1 VTERTAPL
9 EVELTT
15 GRSSARRPARVR
27 IRQIGGASLVLALLV
42 IVVVAKGPHAVGQ
55 ASVDGIVSG
64 SYYALGAVG
73 LTLIYGTLRL
83 INFAHG
89 DMLTFGAYIA
99 YVFNVSLGLPIVVAF
114 VGAVLATAL
123 LGLGFERIIW
133 GPMRARRA
141 GVLQLF
147 LIGLGLAFVLRN
159 ALLFVFG
166 SSARSLRVNVTN
178 TVQVAGL
185 RIADAQLAAVI
196 VSAVILVAVGLALK
210 ATSLGRQIRAL
221 ADNPSLAETTG
232 IDSKRII
239 TITWL
244 LAGGLAGIA
253 GVVLA
258 ESLGQMTPDLGFLIL
273 LSLFAAAV
281 LGGIGSAYG
290 ALAGGVLLGL
300 AQEWA
305 TMFVDS
311 RWKLAVGF
319 VVLILVLLVR
329 PTGVLGRAGRTS

>member
-1 VTERTAPL
+1 MV
-9 EVELTT
+9 V
-15 GRSSARRPARVR
+15 
-27 IRQIGGASLVLALLV
+27 ALL
-42 IVVVAKGPHAVGQ
+42 IAIIAAKGPHAAAQ
-55 ASVDGIVSG
+55 ASVNGIVSG
-64 SYYALGAVG
+64 SYYALGTVG

-99 YVFNVSLGLPIVVAF
+99 YVVNVSLGLPIVLAF
-114 VGAVLATAL
+114 VAAVSATAL
-123 LGLGFERIIW
+123 LGLGFERVIW

-159 ALLFVFG
+159 TLLFIFG
-166 SSARSLRVNVTN
+166 GSGRSLRVNVTN
-178 TVQVAGL
+178 TIDVAGV

-196 VSAVILVAVGLALK
+196 VAAVVLVAVGVALK
-210 ATSLGRQIRAL
+210 VTSLGRQIRAL
-221 ADNPSLAETTG
+221 ADNPGLAETTG

-244 LAGGLAGIA
+244 VAGGLAGLA

-258 ESLGQMTPDLGFLIL
+258 ESVGQMTPDLGFLIL

-305 TMFVDS
+305 TLFVDS

-319 VVLILVLLVR
+319 VVLILVLLIR
-329 PTGVLGRAGRTS
+329 PTGVLGRAERTS

>member
-1 VTERTAPL
+1 
-9 EVELTT
+9 
-15 GRSSARRPARVR
+15 
-27 IRQIGGASLVLALLV
+27 
-42 IVVVAKGPHAVGQ
+42 
-55 ASVDGIVSG
+55 
-64 SYYALGAVG
+64 
-73 LTLIYGTLRL
+73 
-83 INFAHG
+83 
-89 DMLTFGAYIA
+89 
-99 YVFNVSLGLPIVVAF
+99 
-114 VGAVLATAL
+114 
-123 LGLGFERIIW
+123 
-133 GPMRARRA
+133 MRARRA
-141 GVLQLF
+141 GVLPLF

-159 ALLFVFG
+159 TLLFIFG
-166 SSARSLRVNVTN
+166 GSARSLRVDVTN
-178 TVQVAGL
+178 TIDVAGV
-185 RIADAQLAAVI
+185 RIANAQLAAVI
-196 VSAVILVAVGLALK
+196 VAAVVLVAVGVALK
-210 ATSLGRQIRAL
+210 VTSLGRQIRAL
-221 ADNPSLAETTG
+221 ADNPALAETTG

-290 ALAGGVLLGL
+290 ALAGGVLLGV

-319 VVLILVLLVR
+319 VVLIVVLLVR
-329 PTGVLGRAGRTS
+329 PTGMLGRAGRTS